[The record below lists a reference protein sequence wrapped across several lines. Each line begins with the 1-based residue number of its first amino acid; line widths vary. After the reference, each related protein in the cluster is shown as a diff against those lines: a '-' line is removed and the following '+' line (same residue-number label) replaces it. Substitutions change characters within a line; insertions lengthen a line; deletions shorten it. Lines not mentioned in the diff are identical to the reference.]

1 MKTDFGSVVTLLL
14 LVAVIPAGELTFLRW
29 QGTLN
34 FQGQQTFVLVNFSAV
49 TVRFGSLQPFT
60 VRKIGDFPNFLPAL
74 RSNDQFTRLEKTLKV

>member
-14 LVAVIPAGELTFLRW
+14 LVAVIPAGELTFTLRW

-60 VRKIGDFPNFLPAL
+60 VRKIGDFPHFLPAL
-74 RSNDQFTRLEKTLKV
+74 GSNDQFTRLEKH